1 MVGAAAAIGAACHVD
16 RDTPRPMR
24 APALRPRFEQLAD
37 HPFLVGDPSVPGSRL
52 ARRVRW
58 TTLLGIVLANAIGAV
73 VVVSF
78 AVWGL
83 PKPALEDS
91 TEPIIVNVAVA
102 GVYLLVALVVG
113 SAWGLRRIEGGRY
126 GIRRWLTD
134 DRTPTAPEVRQVLR
148 APLRLTVVQIALWG
162 LAVVLFTAL
171 NLGYSALLALGVGLT
186 VALGGMT
193 TSAAAFLLCEL
204 ALRPVASRALA
215 AREDD
220 RSRIPGV
227 ATRWLLA
234 WALGTGV
241 PVLGLILI
249 AIVALTSVEIREQTL
264 AITILAL
271 GGIGLL
277 AGATV
282 ALLAAYATTHP
293 VRSIRAGLQ
302 RVREG
307 DLDAEVPVW
316 DTTEMGLLQAG
327 FNDMVSGLRER
338 EKIRD
343 MFGRQVGEDVAQQ
356 ALDDETTLGGEV
368 REVAVLFVDIVGST
382 ALAAER
388 DPQDVVRLLNR
399 FFAEVVDVVED
410 AGGWINKF
418 EGDAALAIFGAP
430 LPVDGSATCALKAAR
445 RLDERLRSEVGE
457 LQAGIGVAVGD
468 AVAGNVGAE
477 QRFEYTVIGDPV
489 NEAARLTDLA
499 KGQSPMVLASAD
511 AIAAADDAEAAR
523 WKLGDEVEL
532 RGRKKATQVACPRP
546 D

>member
-1 MVGAAAAIGAACHVD
+1 
-16 RDTPRPMR
+16 MR
-24 APALRPRFEQLAD
+24 LPAVRPRFEQLAD
-37 HPFLVGDPSVPGSRL
+37 HPFLIGDPALPGSTVV
-52 ARRVRW
+52 RRARW
-58 TTLLGIVLANAIGAV
+58 TTLLAILLANAIGAV
-73 VVVSF
+73 VVASF

-83 PKPALEDS
+83 PKPDIGDS
-91 TEPIIVNVAVA
+91 TEPIAVNISVA
-102 GVYLLVALVVG
+102 GAYLLFALVVG
-113 SAWGLRRIEGGRY
+113 AEWGRRRLESGRY
-126 GIRRWLTD
+126 GMRGWLEEEREPTPAESRR
-134 DRTPTAPEVRQVLR
+134 VLR
-148 APLRLTVVQIALWG
+148 GPLRIVVVEIVLWG
-162 LAVVLFTAL
+162 LAVVLFTVL
-171 NLGYSALLALGVGLT
+171 NLRYSGLLALGVGLT

-215 AREDD
+215 TGAVT
-220 RSRIPGV
+220 RSRVPGV

-241 PVLGLILI
+241 PVLGLMLI
-249 AIVALTSVEIREQTL
+249 AIVALTDVRIGEQTL

-282 ALLAAYATTHP
+282 AILAAYATTHP
-293 VRSIRAGLQ
+293 VRSIRAGLT

-338 EKIRD
+338 ERIRD
-343 MFGRQVGEDVAQQ
+343 LFGRQVGEDVAQQ
-356 ALDDETTLGGEV
+356 ALADETRLGGEV

-382 ALAAER
+382 TLAAER
-388 DPQDVVRLLNR
+388 DPEDVVKLLNR
-399 FFAEVVDVVED
+399 FFAEVVEAVED

-418 EGDAALAIFGAP
+418 QGDAALAIFGAP
-430 LPVDGSATCALKAAR
+430 LPVEGAATCALKAAR
-445 RLDERLRSEVGE
+445 RLDERLTAEVDE
-457 LQAGIGVAVGD
+457 LQAGIGVAVGE

-499 KGQSPMVLASAD
+499 KEHEPRVLASA
-511 AIAAADDAEAAR
+511 AAVEAADEDEAGR
-523 WKLGDEVEL
+523 WSLGDEVTL
-532 RGRKKATQVACPRP
+532 RGRTKATRLACPRSESRSAG
-546 D
+546 